1 MPKKP
6 PPKSRPKSLMRVKKP
21 TEKRLPPSAPT
32 TDSEEGGLPGVE
44 AGPKTLALYAGLNRV
59 TWWIF
64 GAILL
69 GSVAMAVGTWWQIV
83 GCGCGG

>member
-1 MPKKP
+1 MP
-6 PPKSRPKSLMRVKKP
+6 RKP
-21 TEKRLPPSAPT
+21 TPTSGEKRKQRGRGRPPASAPT
-32 TDSEEGGLPGVE
+32 VEKGELPGVE

-69 GSVAMAVGTWWQIV
+69 GSVAMAVGTWWQIW